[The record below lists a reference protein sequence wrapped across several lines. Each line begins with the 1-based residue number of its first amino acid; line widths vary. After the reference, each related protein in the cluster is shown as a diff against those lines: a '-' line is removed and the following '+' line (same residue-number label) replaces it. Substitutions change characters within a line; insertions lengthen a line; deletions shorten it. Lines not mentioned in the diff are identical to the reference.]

1 MPLHSVLA
9 FWVVITILISIP
21 GPDWAFVLGATL
33 RGAPVVSAVA
43 GLAVGYLGITMVVAG
58 GVGAIV
64 TSVPAVLG
72 ILTFI
77 GGAYLIWLGISSW
90 MKTSTIQ
97 FSNELS
103 LNGKRRTFLKGVGVS
118 GLNPKGL
125 LVFLALLPQ
134 FTSKS
139 NAWPVAGQLMFLGL
153 VFTATCVAIY
163 SCLGVFASRVLSA
176 KPRVASVVTRFA
188 GFAMVTIGTLLL
200 VERFIK

>member
-9 FWVVITILISIP
+9 FWAVITILISIP
-21 GPDWAFVLGATL
+21 GPDWAFTLGVAL
-33 RGAPVVSAVA
+33 GGGSAFAAIA
-43 GLAVGYLGITMVVAG
+43 GLAVGYLAITMVVAG

-77 GGAYLIWLGISSW
+77 GGGYLIWLGISSW
-90 MKTSTIQ
+90 MKTSTIR

-103 LNGKRRTFLKGVGVS
+103 LNRKRRTFLKGLGVS

-125 LVFLALLPQ
+125 LVLLALLPQ

-153 VFTATCVAIY
+153 VFTTTCMAIY
-163 SCLGVFASRVLSA
+163 TCLGVFASKVLSA
-176 KPRVASVVTRFA
+176 KPRFAIAVTRFA
-188 GFAMVTIGTLLL
+188 GLAMVAIGILLL
-200 VERFIK
+200 SDRFIK